1 MLIRS
6 EAKSESALPP
16 SRPRS
21 RVLALLQRTGLHGL
35 LRQTRRPI
43 SRLRR
48 RVDRLRLLI
57 RSGCFDDYGPRCSLG
72 GRVRIAAGTSLTLGA
87 SSRIA
92 DDVFLGC
99 DGVIAIGSRSVINR
113 GVVICAGSR
122 VTIGDDCM
130 IAAYTYIT
138 DTDHRFDD
146 PEQSIRSQPLASDP
160 IAIGD
165 DVWIGTNVVVTRG
178 VTIGRGAVVA
188 ATSVVTRD
196 VPAGA
201 IVAGVPARVIG
212 SRLADAEQP
221 SPPERLAADD
231 GQQQ

>member
-1 MLIRS
+1 ML
-6 EAKSESALPP
+6 
-16 SRPRS
+16 
-21 RVLALLQRTGLHGL
+21 
-35 LRQTRRPI
+35 
-43 SRLRR
+43 
-48 RVDRLRLLI
+48 

-72 GRVRIAAGTSLTLGA
+72 QRVRIAAGTSVTLGQA
-87 SSRIA
+87 SRIA

-99 DGVIAIGSRSVINR
+99 DGTIAIGSRSVINR
-113 GVVICAGSR
+113 GVVICAGSS

-146 PEQSIRSQPLASDP
+146 PDRAIREQSLASDP
-160 IAIGD
+160 VVIED
-165 DVWIGTNVVVTRG
+165 DVWIGTNVVITRG
-178 VTIGRGAVVA
+178 VTVGRGAVVA

-196 VPAGA
+196 VPSEA

-212 SRLADAEQP
+212 SRRPGSAT

-231 GQQQ
+231 SQQQ